1 MQLDPDPNRRM
12 LRAIFVSLV
21 LPVIAIGVKRA
32 RERAEELHCAV
43 KIRSSITRK
52 PNVKRNRAGLEAELH
67 GLDEATFSRMFR
79 MNKAIFFQ
87 LHEKCKSRIKLQSE
101 RSDKMAKISSG
112 SPVQTLTLL
121 AATIRWLAGGSL
133 WDISF
138 MFKMS
143 YKTIH
148 AYKYKVISSINYTL
162 RGNIMFPR
170 SELGLAALA
179 KGFAGIGRGMGG
191 AIPGVVAA
199 VDSVCVQRKAP
210 CARRQED
217 GSFTT
222 TIGQA
227 FNRKGFFATTML
239 AFVDSNLR
247 FLSISMSCYASSH
260 DSTLFSA
267 SRLGKVIA
275 DGELDQKWLIVGDDA
290 FVCRGNIITPYVK
303 HSLSP
308 PQRNYNYFLSLNRQ
322 VVERAFGLWKW
333 KWGIFWRPLDI
344 AEKNIKS
351 VMEVTARLHNLCIDC
366 NMSQNLDDFICH
378 NDIFWERTSRSQR
391 KRTFLLPGLE
401 EHHLVP
407 HYADAATIAAHTG
420 ISDVASARS
429 TRQRICQHIFQ
440 QGLSAPDVTGALKRL
455 TRVCGINRDQPV
467 PFITRSIGTVGM

>member
-52 PNVKRNRAGLEAELH
+52 RNVKRNRAGLEEELRA
-67 GLDEATFSRMFR
+67 LDDQTFCRMFR
-79 MNKAIFFQ
+79 MNKEIFFQ

-210 CARRQED
+210 CARRQKD

-222 TIGQA
+222 
-227 FNRKGFFATTML
+227 
-239 AFVDSNLR
+239 
-247 FLSISMSCYASSH
+247 MSH
-260 DSTLFSA
+260 F
-267 SRLGKVIA
+267 
-275 DGELDQKWLIVGDDA
+275 
-290 FVCRGNIITPYVK
+290 
-303 HSLSP
+303 
-308 PQRNYNYFLSLNRQ
+308 
-322 VVERAFGLWKW
+322 
-333 KWGIFWRPLDI
+333 
-344 AEKNIKS
+344 
-351 VMEVTARLHNLCIDC
+351 
-366 NMSQNLDDFICH
+366 
-378 NDIFWERTSRSQR
+378 
-391 KRTFLLPGLE
+391 
-401 EHHLVP
+401 
-407 HYADAATIAAHTG
+407 
-420 ISDVASARS
+420 
-429 TRQRICQHIFQ
+429 
-440 QGLSAPDVTGALKRL
+440 
-455 TRVCGINRDQPV
+455 
-467 PFITRSIGTVGM
+467 